1 MNKRLETLPRAAVT
15 TLEQEAR
22 LPCGLLD
29 LVARRMIHEVPGKPP
44 APLVRD

>member
-15 TLEQEAR
+15 TLKLETR
-22 LPCGLLD
+22 RSCLLD

-44 APLVRD
+44 APIGRD